1 MLGMTG
7 FVNLKELFPP
17 TSAISSSNI
26 VYPEIFEGFSVDS
39 RNPLEYRNFVNSSI
53 MDILNSLDVA
63 NQHEILIIGL
73 IVTTIFLIL
82 CLIRYNMKLKD
93 VNFIFLFGILISLI
107 GEFFIPVGR
116 YPYYDI
122 QLMLPLLIIVSKTDI
137 TELISNKLIV
147 LLLLGFLAS
156 MGCFIWVKKM
166 LFFSSVAIVLYVTL
180 ISLMLLRQQAKYA
193 PKTDKDLWRLR

>member
-7 FVNLKELFPP
+7 FINLKELFPL
-17 TSAISSSNI
+17 SNAISNI
-26 VYPEIFEGFSVDS
+26 VYPQTIEGFSVDS

-53 MDILNSLDVA
+53 LDILNSLGVA
-63 NQHEILIIGL
+63 NKHEILVVGL
-73 IVTTIFLIL
+73 IITTIFLIS
-82 CLIRYNMKLKD
+82 CLIKYNLKTKD
-93 VNFIFLFGILISLI
+93 INFIFLFGTLICLI
-107 GEFFIPVGR
+107 GEFFIPVSR

-137 TELISNKLIV
+137 TELISNKLTV

-180 ISLMLLRQQAKYA
+180 ISLMLLRQQTKYA
-193 PKTDKDLWRLR
+193 SRTDKDLWRLP

>member
-7 FVNLKELFPP
+7 FINLKELFPL
-17 TSAISSSNI
+17 SNAISNI
-26 VYPEIFEGFSVDS
+26 VYPQTIEGFSVDS

-53 MDILNSLDVA
+53 LDILNSLGVA
-63 NQHEILIIGL
+63 NKHEILVVGL
-73 IVTTIFLIL
+73 IITTIFLIS
-82 CLIRYNMKLKD
+82 CLIKYNLKTKD
-93 VNFIFLFGILISLI
+93 INFIFLFGTLICLI
-107 GEFFIPVGR
+107 GEFFIPVSR

-137 TELISNKLIV
+137 TELISNKLTV

-180 ISLMLLRQQAKYA
+180 ISLMLLRQQKKYA
-193 PKTDKDLWRLR
+193 SRTDKDLWRLP

>member
-7 FVNLKELFPP
+7 FINLKELFPL
-17 TSAISSSNI
+17 SNAISNI
-26 VYPEIFEGFSVDS
+26 VYPQTIEGFSVDS

-53 MDILNSLDVA
+53 LDILNSLGVA
-63 NQHEILIIGL
+63 NKHEILVVGL
-73 IVTTIFLIL
+73 IITTIFLIS
-82 CLIRYNMKLKD
+82 CLIKYNLKTKD
-93 VNFIFLFGILISLI
+93 INFIFLFGTLICLI
-107 GEFFIPVGR
+107 GEFFIPVSR

-137 TELISNKLIV
+137 TELISNKLTV

-166 LFFSSVAIVLYVTL
+166 LFFSSAAIVLYVTL
-180 ISLMLLRQQAKYA
+180 ISLMLLRQQKKYA
-193 PKTDKDLWRLR
+193 SRTDKDLWRLP